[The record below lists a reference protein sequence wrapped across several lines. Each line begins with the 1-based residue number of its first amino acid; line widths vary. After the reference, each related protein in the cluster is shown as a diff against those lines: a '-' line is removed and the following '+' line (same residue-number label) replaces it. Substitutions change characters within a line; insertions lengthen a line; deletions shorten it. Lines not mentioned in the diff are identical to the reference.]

1 MKYHLEKIRTHK
13 TAKPE
18 DKIVIENINVTQNE
32 RGQWLVDFASKNHK
46 YLQVRYIMSS
56 GHIDRKPQYLDDGS
70 LATCE
75 AFVIDTHEEAQED
88 GFTLPL
94 SSTVLWLI
102 PETREE
108 CSAINGVAAIMATKW
123 CYCCCI
129 VAYNDFAPDD
139 NNKNI
144 GKRFKQKK

>member
-1 MKYHLEKIRTHK
+1 
-13 TAKPE
+13 
-18 DKIVIENINVTQNE
+18 
-32 RGQWLVDFASKNHK
+32 
-46 YLQVRYIMSS
+46 MSS
-56 GHIDRKPQYLDDGS
+56 GCIDRQPQYLDDGS

-108 CSAINGVAAIMATKW
+108 CSAISGVAAIMATKW
-123 CYCCCI
+123 HYCFCI
-129 VAYNDFAPDD
+129 VPYNDFAPDD

>member
-1 MKYHLEKIRTHK
+1 MKYHLEKTRTHK

-18 DKIVIENINVTQNE
+18 DKIVIKKINVTKNE
-32 RGQWLVDFASKNHK
+32 KGQWLVDFNSENHK
-46 YLQVRYIMSS
+46 YLYVRYKMSS
-56 GHIDRKPQYLDDGS
+56 GCIDRKPQYLDDGS
-70 LATCE
+70 LAICE

-88 GFTLPL
+88 GYTLPL

-108 CSAINGVAAIMATKW
+108 CDAISGVAAIMGTKW
-123 CYCCCI
+123 SYSCCI
-129 VAYNDFAPDD
+129 VSFNDFVSD
-139 NNKNI
+139 NNSKHI